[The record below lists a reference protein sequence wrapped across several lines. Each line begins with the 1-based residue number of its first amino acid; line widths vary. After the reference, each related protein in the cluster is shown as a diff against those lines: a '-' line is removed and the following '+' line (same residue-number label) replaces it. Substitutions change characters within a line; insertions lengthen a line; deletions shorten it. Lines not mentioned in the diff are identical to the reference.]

1 MKIIEGFKLRSLG
14 REFVVIGEGTKQVNF
29 NKMVS
34 LNETAAYL
42 WNELLGKDFD
52 VDMMTRLLLDKYEV
66 SEEVA
71 KTDSENLI
79 KAWKEAELIVD

>member
-14 REFVVIGEGTKQVNF
+14 REYIVIGEGTKQVNF
-29 NKMVS
+29 NKMIS

-42 WNELLGKDFD
+42 WNELIGKDFD
-52 VDMMTRLLLDKYEV
+52 VATMTKLLLDKYEV

-71 KTDSENLI
+71 KSDSENLV
-79 KAWKEAELIVD
+79 KAWKEAELVVD

>member
-29 NKMVS
+29 NKMIS

-52 VDMMTRLLLDKYEV
+52 VAMMTKLLLDKYEV
-66 SEEVA
+66 SEDVA
-71 KTDSENLI
+71 KADCENLA
-79 KAWKEAELIVD
+79 KSWKEAELITE